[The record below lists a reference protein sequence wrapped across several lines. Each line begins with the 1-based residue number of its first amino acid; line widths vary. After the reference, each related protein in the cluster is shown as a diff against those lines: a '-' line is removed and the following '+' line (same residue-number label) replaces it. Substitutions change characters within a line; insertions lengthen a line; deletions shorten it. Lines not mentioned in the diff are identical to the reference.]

1 MEWLKEFYLENKDW
15 IDHAIAA
22 FVSAFV
28 GYLTAL
34 FTTRR
39 SKLVELIDGKKVYDD
54 NDLVLLPDSNKW
66 VELGSLSICRKGKNA
81 DEKES
86 QPK

>member
-1 MEWLKEFYLENKDW
+1 MEWLKEFYEANRDW

-22 FVSAFV
+22 FISALI

-39 SKLVELIDGKKVYDD
+39 SKLVDLIDGKKVYDD
-54 NDLVLLPDSNKW
+54 NDLVLIPGTNEW
-66 VELGSLSICRKGKNA
+66 VELGKLTVCRKGKNA
-81 DEKES
+81 DEEKS
-86 QPK
+86 QS